1 MHCLGLVVGALVL
14 GVVTTGAATYKLN
27 CAPRDRVVRHLAKTY
42 AEKVIAIGLSDRGA
56 VIELILSDDRKSWTI
71 ITTTPDGN
79 SCQIAEGKYWEFLPR
94 GAPYKLSQ

>member
-1 MHCLGLVVGALVL
+1 M
-14 GVVTTGAATYKLN
+14 
-27 CAPRDRVVRHLAKTY
+27 
-42 AEKVIAIGLSDRGA
+42 GLSDRGA

-94 GAPYKLSQ
+94 GAPYKLSH